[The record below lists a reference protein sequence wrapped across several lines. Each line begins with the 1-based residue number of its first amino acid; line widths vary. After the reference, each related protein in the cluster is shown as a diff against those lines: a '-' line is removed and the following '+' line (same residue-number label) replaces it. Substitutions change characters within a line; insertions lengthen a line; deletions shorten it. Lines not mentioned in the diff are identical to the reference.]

1 MKFWVKIALL
11 NCFIVTFLSVLIGL
25 GIRDTVID
33 SMRGELTN
41 QGISIARNLSD
52 RIADPVLLN
61 DLYSI
66 NEAIGDVRHKERDIE
81 YVFVT
86 GEKGE
91 VLGHTFSKGL
101 PSGVSRWNPVTD
113 DTPSIQLLDTERGF
127 IRDVGVRVFESMG
140 TELHLGVR
148 EERIAQTLGRIRDI
162 IIALTGFVIIFG
174 VIISFAVSRLT
185 TRHLNSLVDFTSA
198 LSKGDFGRKLNIS
211 SSDEVGQLAAR
222 FQDLSAELKA
232 YKERIE
238 ESYKQ
243 MLRTEKLTALGR
255 LSAGLAHEIRNPLTS
270 IKVLFQTFK
279 DNPSLTKQDMQ
290 VVIEAT

>member
-33 SMRGELTN
+33 SMRGELTD

-101 PSGVSRWNPVTD
+101 PSGISRWNPVTD

-232 YKERIE
+232 YKERT
-238 ESYKQ
+238 
-243 MLRTEKLTALGR
+243 RTGEMNR
-255 LSAGLAHEIRNPLTS
+255 R
-270 IKVLFQTFK
+270 
-279 DNPSLTKQDMQ
+279 
-290 VVIEAT
+290 